1 MLNNGYLA
9 SASHY
14 IDLTASYYGG
24 DKRILIWNPYTG
36 ELASILSGHEDFV
49 TYLELLNNGLLVS
62 GSKDTT
68 IKVWNTTDASLVA
81 TLIGHTSLIRVLK
94 VLSNGNLAS
103 CSYDETLI
111 YVWNTITF
119 KLLFKISGHVAR
131 VYDVNNLDFNK
142 PKNRFRRVDF
152 LQN

>member
-1 MLNNGYLA
+1 M
-9 SASHY
+9 SH
-14 IDLTASYYGG
+14 
-24 DKRILIWNPYTG
+24 
-36 ELASILSGHEDFV
+36 
-49 TYLELLNNGLLVS
+49 LELLNNGLLVS

-103 CSYDETLI
+103 CSYDETSI

-119 KLLFKISGHVAR
+119 KLLFKINGLATTVF
-131 VYDVNNLDFNK
+131 DINNLEFNK
-142 PKNRFRRVDF
+142 LKNRYRAD
-152 LQN
+152 

>member
-9 SASHY
+9 SASHF

-24 DKRILIWNPYTG
+24 DNRIIIWNPYKG
-36 ELASILSGHEDFV
+36 ELISI
-49 TYLELLNNGLLVS
+49 LNNGLLVS

-119 KLLFKISGHVAR
+119 KLLFKLSGHVAR
-131 VYDVNNLDFNK
+131 VYDVNNLEFNK
-142 PKNRFRRVDF
+142 PKNRFRQVDF
-152 LQN
+152 FQN